1 VFEELGLDDAIDLF
15 DVTLMQG
22 DKDRALVRE
31 VLVDR
36 TDAAPATS
44 TISVK
49 SLLPARCSAV
59 GRLVH

>member
-1 VFEELGLDDAIDLF
+1 LVFDRAVDLF
-15 DVTLMQG
+15 DVTLVHS
-22 DKDRALVRE
+22 DKDHALVRE

-44 TISVK
+44 TISAK

>member
-1 VFEELGLDDAIDLF
+1 LVFDHAVDRF
-15 DVTLMQG
+15 DVTLVHS